1 VFEQLILKI
10 GTCMLIY
17 LVLLIPQAAYPEMNE
32 THMSTVDK
40 RKPCRIAKW
49 FDPAKEWLIAKASKA
64 GRAIDQWM
72 ATHKCQKHNR
82 KALKI
87 ARRMQQPRASGR
99 RWMALVA
106 YTAVAMQATDA
117 Y

>member
-1 VFEQLILKI
+1 VFEQIILKI

-17 LVLLIPQAAYPEMNE
+17 LVLLISQVVYPEMYE
-32 THMSTVDK
+32 THTSTIDE

-49 FDPAKEWLIAKASKA
+49 LDPAKEWLIAKASKA

-72 ATHKCQKHNR
+72 ATHKGRKHNR
-82 KALKI
+82 KAQAI
-87 ARRMQQPRASGR
+87 ARQMQQPRASGR
-99 RWMALVA
+99 RWTALIA

-117 Y
+117 